1 MKTIVVFSD
10 LHYETLPERLKSV
23 ALESDYVFFL
33 GDGCIRLGDLLFHE
47 GLVAVKGNCDDC
59 NFKREDVVEIEG
71 VKILATHGDMY
82 GVKRDLLSITLRAKE
97 LDCGLVLYG
106 HTHYAMAEDIDGLTL
121 INPGAIH
128 SPAIGTPTYAYI
140 VINEGKITHK
150 IVNIY

>member
-1 MKTIVVFSD
+1 MKTIVAFSD
-10 LHYETLPERLKSV
+10 LHYSAIPDRLKNV

-33 GDGCIRLGDLLFHE
+33 GDGCMRLGDLLFHK

-59 NFKREDVVEIEG
+59 NFKREEIVEIEG

-82 GVKRDLLSITLRAKE
+82 GVKRDLLPITLRANE

-106 HTHYAMAEDIDGLTL
+106 HTHYASVEKVDDTTF

-128 SPAIGTPTYAYI
+128 SPVTGNPSYAYI
-140 VINEGKITHK
+140 VINGNQITEK

>member
-1 MKTIVVFSD
+1 MKTIVAFSD
-10 LHYETLPERLKSV
+10 LHYSAIPDRLKNV

-33 GDGCIRLGDLLFHE
+33 GDGCMRLGDLLFHK

-59 NFKREDVVEIEG
+59 NFKREEIVEIEG

-82 GVKRDLLSITLRAKE
+82 GVKRDLLPITLRAKE
-97 LDCGLVLYG
+97 LGCGLVLYG
-106 HTHYAMAEDIDGLTL
+106 HTHYAMAEDIDGFTL

-128 SPAIGTPTYAYI
+128 SPVTGNPTYAYI
-140 VINEGKITHK
+140 VINGNQITEK